1 MCLTYFF
8 DSFQFWNDF
17 FSQAFPDRAAVEADQ
32 IVNADFYQLL
42 SSDQVKTCDLP
53 VIVRK
58 AAPVNQ
64 RLDSLRVKIRERDDS
79 AAGLIRPP
87 GRYRPQFQ

>member
-8 DSFQFWNDF
+8 DPFQFRNDF
-17 FSQAFPDRAAVEADQ
+17 FSQTLSDRAAIEANQ
-32 IVNADFYQLL
+32 IVNTDLYQLL
-42 SSDQVKTCDLP
+42 SSDQVKTCDLS

-87 GRYRPQFQ
+87 CRYRPQFQ